1 MDHKDTGKFLVQF
14 AEGDDRTMEI
24 AWTIAGVDAAYG
36 YALRP
41 VEVAMARFAKSFEEI
56 DDPTAY
62 EYRHSVRIGVG
73 EIGLFK
79 GPDACVLVKPKK
91 IESGP
96 RYGNKDN
103 FVHFEYQVRVT
114 NPR

>member
-1 MDHKDTGKFLVQF
+1 
-14 AEGDDRTMEI
+14 MEI
-24 AWTIAGVDAAYG
+24 AWTIAGIKAAYG

-73 EIGLFK
+73 EIGIFK
-79 GPDACVLVKPKK
+79 GPEACVLVKPKQ

-96 RYGNKDN
+96 LYGNDDYFVN
-103 FVHFEYQVRVT
+103 FDYQVRIT
-114 NPR
+114 KPR